1 MPAYKI
7 MIMGASY
14 GSLLASKMLFGGHS
28 VHLICLPAE
37 ADLINAEGFRVRL
50 PVKGRK
56 DQIELD
62 SRKLPG
68 KVTAGGAAGVNP
80 KDYDLIGLAM
90 QEPQYRSPGVRE
102 LLDAVA
108 TSRVPC
114 MSIMN
119 MPPLP
124 YVKRIPGLDY
134 DALKPAYTDP
144 TVWDNF
150 DPGALTLCSPDPQA
164 IRPPEEK
171 VNVLQV
177 TLPTNFKVA
186 KSRVPTMSIMNMPPL
201 PYVKRIPG
209 LDYEAL
215 KPAYTDP
222 TVWDNFDPAL
232 LTLCSPD
239 PQAIRPPDEKVN
251 VLMVTLPTNFK
262 VAKFDNE
269 KGNTILR
276 QLEQEIDAVRY
287 DPGDGAKIELP
298 VKLRVHDSIFVPLAK
313 WSMLLAGNYRCVTE
327 DGMRTAQEAVH
338 SDIETSRSVY
348 NFVFDLCVKLGAS
361 PADLVPFEKYAAAA
375 QSLVR
380 PASAARALQNGVPNI
395 ERADK
400 LVQLIA
406 KQKGLSHPA
415 IDAQVALVDR
425 RLDQNRKK
433 AAA

>member
-1 MPAYKI
+1 MAYRI
-7 MIMGASY
+7 LLMGASY
-14 GSLLASKMLFGGHS
+14 GSLLASKLLFGGHS
-28 VHLICLPAE
+28 IHLVCLPPEAE
-37 ADLINAEGFRVRL
+37 LINAEGFRVRL
-50 PVKGRK
+50 PVRGRA
-56 DQIELD
+56 EPVVLD

-68 KVTAGGAAGVNP
+68 KVTAGGAAGVKP
-80 KDYDLIGLAM
+80 ADYDLVGLCM
-90 QEPQYRSPGVRE
+90 QEPQYRSAGVRE

-108 TSRVPC
+108 KSRVPC

-134 DALKPAYTDP
+134 EALRPAY
-144 TVWDNF
+144 
-150 DPGALTLCSPDPQA
+150 A
-164 IRPPEEK
+164 
-171 VNVLQV
+171 
-177 TLPTNFKVA
+177 
-186 KSRVPTMSIMNMPPL
+186 
-201 PYVKRIPG
+201 
-209 LDYEAL
+209 
-215 KPAYTDP
+215 DP
-222 TVWDNFDPAL
+222 TVWDNFDPAC

-269 KGNTILR
+269 KGNVILR
-276 QLEQEIDAVRY
+276 QLEQEIDAVRF
-287 DPGDGAKIELP
+287 DPGDGSKIELP

-313 WSMLLAGNYRCVTE
+313 WSMLLAGNYRCVTK

-361 PADLVPFEKYAAAA
+361 PSDLVPFEKYAAAA

-380 PASAARALQNGVPNI
+380 PASAARALQNGAPNI

-425 RLDQNRKK
+425 RLEANRKK

>member
-1 MPAYKI
+1 MAKAKKRKTKTKVKKAKRAAAVRKPKTKKAKPPVKKPVRKAKAVKSKAVKSKAKKSVAKKASPPKAKTLKI
-7 MIMGASY
+7 LMMGAAY
-14 GSLLASKMLFGGHS
+14 GSLLAAKMLFGGHKIHH
-28 VHLICLPAE
+28 VCLPAE

-50 PVKGRK
+50 PVRGRA
-56 DQIELD
+56 EPVVLD
-62 SRKLPG
+62 SQKLPG
-68 KVTAGGAAGVNP
+68 KVTASGSAGVNP
-80 KDYDLIGLAM
+80 KDFDLIGLAM

-108 TSRVPC
+108 KSRVPC

-150 DPGALTLCSPDPQA
+150 DP
-164 IRPPEEK
+164 
-171 VNVLQV
+171 
-177 TLPTNFKVA
+177 
-186 KSRVPTMSIMNMPPL
+186 
-201 PYVKRIPG
+201 
-209 LDYEAL
+209 
-215 KPAYTDP
+215 AY
-222 TVWDNFDPAL
+222 

-269 KGNTILR
+269 KGNVILR
-276 QLEQEIDAVRY
+276 QLEQEIDAIRF
-287 DPGDGAKIELP
+287 DPGDGTKIELP

-313 WSMLLAGNYRCVTE
+313 WAMLLAGNYRCITQ

-338 SDIETSRSVY
+338 SNLEEAKSVY
-348 NFVFDLCVKLGAS
+348 NFVNDLCVKLGAS
-361 PADLVPFEKYAAAA
+361 PDDLVPFEKYAAAA
-375 QSLVR
+375 QSLTR
-380 PASAARALQNGVPNI
+380 PASAARALQNGAPNI

-406 KQKGLSHPA
+406 RQKGLSHPA
-415 IDAQVALVDR
+415 IDAQVALVDS
-425 RLDQNRKK
+425 RLEANRKK

>member
-1 MPAYKI
+1 MPAYNI
-7 MIMGASY
+7 LILGAAY
-14 GSLLASKMLFGGHS
+14 GSLLASKMLFGGHKIHH
-28 VHLICLPAE
+28 VCLPAE

-50 PVKGRK
+50 PVRGRK
-56 DQIELD
+56 DPVELD

-68 KVTAGGAAGVNP
+68 KVTAGGTAGVNP

-108 TSRVPC
+108 KSKVPC

-124 YVKRIPGLDY
+124 YVKRIPGLNY
-134 DALKPAYTDP
+134 DALKAAYTDP

-150 DPGALTLCSPDPQA
+150 DPG
-164 IRPPEEK
+164 
-171 VNVLQV
+171 
-177 TLPTNFKVA
+177 
-186 KSRVPTMSIMNMPPL
+186 
-201 PYVKRIPG
+201 
-209 LDYEAL
+209 
-215 KPAYTDP
+215 
-222 TVWDNFDPAL
+222 L

-239 PQAIRPPDEKVN
+239 PQAIRPPDGKANE
-251 VLMVTLPTNFK
+251 LLVTLPTNFK
-262 VAKFDNE
+262 VAKFDDD
-269 KGNTILR
+269 KYTAILR
-276 QLEQEIDAVRY
+276 QLEKDIDAVRF
-287 DPGDGAKIELP
+287 DAPEGKIELP

-313 WSMLLAGNYRCVTE
+313 WSMLLAGNYRCITK

-338 SDIETSRSVY
+338 SNLEESRSVY
-348 NFVFDLCVKLGAS
+348 NFVFDLCVKLGANPS
-361 PADLVPFEKYAAAA
+361 DLVPFEKYAAAA
-375 QSLVR
+375 QSLTR
-380 PASAARALQNGVPNI
+380 PASAARALQNGAPNI

-415 IDAQVALVDR
+415 IDAQVALVDE
-425 RLDQNRKK
+425 RLAANRKK